1 MQLGTILHTAYA
13 TSLGLGQ
20 REVSTAST
28 GGQLNPSISLSA
40 DNIVVF
46 STRYRR
52 TFQSAMAL
60 LFGLLPLDKWLAI
73 NVRDSHSLT
82 FCFSDCACPKGDTLK
97 GQVNSVL
104 EKEQSKVRQLVK
116 FMEERLLQSP
126 GNRYHAL
133 GLRDALLAFLCH
145 NVKIP
150 CETDSDS
157 SGGETNAE
165 EDKKRRENE
174 LDIINIDQDLNSVP
188 VGGSPADEDK
198 SVVEDEND
206 DGNGDI
212 INRFTD
218 QGKCIQEEHVEQL
231 IHFTDELLLKI
242 RQNPEMRSIS
252 LLRAYG
258 FIRNI
263 VNYMLKMI
271 SGSNLKVVLYSGHDL
286 TIQYL
291 LSALGLNTR
300 EFIDIPY
307 ATRMIFE
314 VYKSERD
321 VGQFYFRVVYNGR
334 DVTREVI
341 VCEGAKSLRMM
352 RGMSSSGRGQKQES
366 VDLCPIENIIRY
378 IHDDYFGP
386 MNASNFK
393 DACFAARDD

>member
-174 LDIINIDQDLNSVP
+174 LDIINIDQDLNS
-188 VGGSPADEDK
+188 GSPADEDK

-352 RGMSSSGRGQKQES
+352 RGMSQWTCVRLRISLGTFTMTILGR
-366 VDLCPIENIIRY
+366 
-378 IHDDYFGP
+378 
-386 MNASNFK
+386 
-393 DACFAARDD
+393 